1 MEIKDQD
8 IYVMQLMQYFIAKK
22 EYQMVLVQNQKND
35 VWLAN
40 PNTDVYPIIRLSSQ
54 GLETLT
60 YDSDYIKEVYQAI
73 AKQIH
78 SVKPLLMIQ
87 TNGEKHIT
95 TKQMELVSM
104 LPGSQVPNTLK
115 SVFPDIEQV
124 MRTPI
129 DAQQEMMKIGD
140 SIKQVQTDR
149 QRKFLKKLRKPSKS
163 FLLIAAFSL
172 ISFLVSFYFTANTGD
187 LFEGIL
193 LSGAYYKMSVMVGME
208 YWRILTAPFAHY
220 SLFQLIFSLYVLFL
234 LTKAVETQYPKRVLP
249 IFLIASY
256 SGLLLAFVGAGND
269 LASGLI
275 PGILG
280 LFGAYS
286 FELIAK
292 GQLKNPLLKRAYLQ
306 MTLLLLILIMVP
318 GISLIGLIGGLV
330 SGVIAAMFL
339 SDLDAMKQM
348 RVHLFISMFLLLG
361 GIGWYHMN
369 YNQVV
374 APINQELDQSAVEA
388 YRSIGLEDYANHL
401 EALFEAYYK
410 EEGK

>member
-1 MEIKDQD
+1 M
-8 IYVMQLMQYFIAKK
+8 
-22 EYQMVLVQNQKND
+22 
-35 VWLAN
+35 
-40 PNTDVYPIIRLSSQ
+40 
-54 GLETLT
+54 
-60 YDSDYIKEVYQAI
+60 
-73 AKQIH
+73 
-78 SVKPLLMIQ
+78 
-87 TNGEKHIT
+87 
-95 TKQMELVSM
+95 
-104 LPGSQVPNTLK
+104 
-115 SVFPDIEQV
+115 
-124 MRTPI
+124 
-129 DAQQEMMKIGD
+129 
-140 SIKQVQTDR
+140 
-149 QRKFLKKLRKPSKS
+149 
-163 FLLIAAFSL
+163 
-172 ISFLVSFYFTANTGD
+172 
-187 LFEGIL
+187 
-193 LSGAYYKMSVMVGME
+193 
-208 YWRILTAPFAHY
+208 
-220 SLFQLIFSLYVLFL
+220 
-234 LTKAVETQYPKRVLP
+234 LP